1 MPPHTCAHCN
11 SSSTNLQMCS
21 NCEVVHYCN
30 KACQIADWENHE
42 PECKATLQQG
52 DLLWIGSLPS
62 DPNQPREFPT
72 WEQYTQEC
80 NDNGRLMVVPFD
92 CCIQRRMSNGIIDT
106 LVDEDLYQE
115 LQKQLA
121 EQKAAEAAQ
130 AGGEDS
136 TKPDEST

>member
-1 MPPHTCAHCN
+1 
-11 SSSTNLQMCS
+11 
-21 NCEVVHYCN
+21 
-30 KACQIADWENHE
+30 
-42 PECKATLQQG
+42 
-52 DLLWIGSLPS
+52 
-62 DPNQPREFPT
+62 
-72 WEQYTQEC
+72 
-80 NDNGRLMVVPFD
+80 
-92 CCIQRRMSNGIIDT
+92 

>member
-1 MPPHTCAHCN
+1 
-11 SSSTNLQMCS
+11 
-21 NCEVVHYCN
+21 
-30 KACQIADWENHE
+30 
-42 PECKATLQQG
+42 
-52 DLLWIGSLPS
+52 
-62 DPNQPREFPT
+62 
-72 WEQYTQEC
+72 
-80 NDNGRLMVVPFD
+80 MVVPFD

>member
-1 MPPHTCAHCN
+1 
-11 SSSTNLQMCS
+11 
-21 NCEVVHYCN
+21 V
-30 KACQIADWENHE
+30 
-42 PECKATLQQG
+42 QQG

-62 DPNQPREFPT
+62 DPNRPREFPT
-72 WEQYTQEC
+72 WEQYTQEY

-115 LQKQLA
+115 LQKHLA

-130 AGGEDS
+130 TGGENS
-136 TKPDEST
+136 TRIDEST